1 MPELTSL
8 LPKIILASQ
17 SPARKRLLEDLGIAV
32 TVIPTDCDESYE
44 ENTPGKVV
52 TMLALRKLETFRKK
66 YPRYTEPVLC
76 CDTLVFCEGNLVG
89 KAENREKAF
98 AQLASFSGKTQSVHS
113 GWALWYNNRV
123 FSASDT
129 AYVTFKDL
137 DSKTIETYLALDEW
151 VGAAGSY
158 RIQGQGSSLVSKVEG
173 DFATV
178 IGLPLSQISEILLL
192 TVPVCDGAE
201 FPPPRG

>member
-1 MPELTSL
+1 MPELTKL

-44 ENTPGKVV
+44 ENSPDKVV
-52 TMLALRKLETFRKK
+52 AMLALRKLETFRKRH
-66 YPRYTEPVLC
+66 PRYTDPVLC
-76 CDTLVFCEGNLVG
+76 CDTMVFCGGKLIG
-89 KAENREKAF
+89 KAENREEAF

-113 GWALWYNNRV
+113 GWALWYNDQV
-123 FSASDT
+123 LSASDT
-129 AYVTFKDL
+129 AYVTFKEL
-137 DSKTIETYLALDEW
+137 TSETIESYLSCREW

-158 RIQGQGSSLVSKVEG
+158 RIQEQGSSLVRKVEG

-192 TVPVCDGAE
+192 TVPVSDGAE